1 MTNGTHISIIGLP
14 ASGKTTFLAA
24 LWHMVREPGAVTKLR
39 FASLSK
45 GNYEHLNTLA
55 KLWRSGKTQQ
65 RTQTSGM
72 KTVVMTLKNAQED
85 EVEISFPDIPGE
97 EFSRMWEKR
106 EIDEGAKETLTA
118 PAIVLIVNG
127 DTIKPPAWVNERNRI
142 AKVAALQH
150 APTETADYSADLAP
164 TQVKILSL
172 LQFLMSGELNIGPR
186 RLAIL
191 ISAWDKVEG
200 EQLAPDDFLFA
211 KLPLLA
217 QYLLSGRDAWTW
229 NVWGISAQGG
239 DYEDP
244 EDDQRNPET
253 DALRDLDR
261 PSDRI
266 KVVGD
271 TVSTS
276 DITEPLDW
284 LIS

>member
-1 MTNGTHISIIGLP
+1 MTIGTHISIIGLP

-24 LWHMVREPGAVTKLR
+24 LWHMVREPGAVTKLK

-45 GNYEHLNTLA
+45 GNYEHLNALA

-72 KTVVMTLKNAQED
+72 KTVVMTLKNPEGG

-97 EFSRMWEKR
+97 EFSDMWEKR

-127 DTIKPPAWVNERNRI
+127 DTIKSSAWINERNRTV
-142 AKVAALQH
+142 KVAGLQPVP
-150 APTETADYSADLAP
+150 ADTVDYSADLAS
-164 TQVKILSL
+164 TQVKILSI
-172 LQFLMSGELNIGPR
+172 LQFLMSDQLDIGPR

-200 EQLAPDDFLFA
+200 EQLAPNDILVVR
-211 KLPLLA
+211 LPLLA
-217 QYLLSGRDAWTW
+217 QYLLSGRDPWTW

-239 DYEDP
+239 DYQDP
-244 EDDQRNPET
+244 EDNQPNPET

-266 KVVGD
+266 KVVED
-271 TVSTS
+271 TVITS
-276 DITEPLDW
+276 DITDPLDW